1 MVLKNGCRRL
11 NLKNRILFITSWL
24 VIVLAL
30 TLTSCE
36 KESKILVLELDIAEL
51 ICMDGQKIFEGRIL
65 ELAGIKTVSAN
76 IQTHKVQ
83 IRYRDNQV
91 SAAEI
96 IAHLGDFGFTIDDVP
111 GNEVTRGRLP
121 QCCFPPQSQQ

>member
-1 MVLKNGCRRL
+1 
-11 NLKNRILFITSWL
+11 
-24 VIVLAL
+24 
-30 TLTSCE
+30 
-36 KESKILVLELDIAEL
+36 
-51 ICMDGQKIFEGRIL
+51 MDGQKIFEGRIL

-121 QCCFPPQSQQ
+121 QCCFTPQSQQ